1 MLSYDPPVANY
12 MFLFKE
18 LIDLD
23 KHRHLRGFADL
34 DLEIVEAVLTEAGKI
49 ASEVALPVSASA
61 DIEGCTRH
69 PDGSVTTPSGFRE
82 AYRAYTEGGWAGLA
96 APAQYGGQD
105 FPRTV
110 ATAVMEFRSG
120 SNQSFDMYTGWG
132 ESIAEI
138 LMAHGTPEQCETY
151 LTRLITGEWTATMG
165 LTEPHCGTDIGLL
178 RTRAVLQPDGSY
190 KVTGTK
196 IFNSGGE
203 HDLTDNI
210 VHFVLARVD
219 GDAPGS
225 KGISLFLMPKLLP
238 GANGAFDQRNAV
250 SCGSIEHKMGLKG
263 SATCVMNYDE
273 ATAWIVGERQQGLV
287 GMFKLMNAI
296 RRRTG
301 TMAVGV
307 SELATQNAVLY
318 VKERL
323 QGRSLSGPKRPEAAA
338 DPLIVQPDV
347 RRTLMQLK
355 SFNEGAR
362 ALLVWSGLIADI
374 VDRSP
379 DKAERAAAAERLAL
393 MTPVIKAY
401 LSDIGFDNAVSAQQ
415 MFGGHGYMAQT
426 GVEQLVRDCR
436 MLAIAEGANGVQG
449 VDLVLRKLGQNQG
462 QALFDLIEEIAAQIA
477 TNREA
482 TPSLSLVDAMAR
494 SLDELREATAYLVEL
509 SGKDREAA
517 CAGATDYIHLMGLV
531 LVGFMWLR
539 IAQAAARLIGEDCDD
554 SGEMAA
560 KLMRARFFA
569 ERMLPETALRLTR
582 IKASADSVMALEEQ
596 WF

>member
-477 TNREA
+477 ANREA